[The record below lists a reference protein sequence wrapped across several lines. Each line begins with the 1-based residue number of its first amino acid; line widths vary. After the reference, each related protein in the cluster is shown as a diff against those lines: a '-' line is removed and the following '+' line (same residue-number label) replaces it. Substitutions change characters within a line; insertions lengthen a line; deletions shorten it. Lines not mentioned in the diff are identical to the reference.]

1 MLSRPSRAAALCC
14 AVLATVAALRAQ
26 QPPSV
31 TIFNDVFAD
40 GERLTQ
46 SLPASTAWFQN
57 TTASGAATQAGNLA
71 VRNGVLDLVVANA
84 SRTLWSYFP
93 AVNLK
98 VGESL
103 TLTLEFSAT
112 APTAS
117 GFRVGLCYT
126 NGAALRTSDGPGPSG
141 RYQGYGLENF
151 FLIKRSGVAATDP
164 DVALLNQLGVGELP
178 VWERVNQSARGV
190 VGFPLQANTPY
201 TLVLGVTRTGPDAVT
216 LTNTLTGAGLTA
228 TNTVTVADTSNVFT
242 GFDTVA
248 VSYVGNTM
256 NGDLLVTRANLTANV
271 TPSTAGRLVNMS
283 IRTNA
288 GIGDNTLI
296 VGVGVGGATGT
307 KAVLFRGVGPTLGG
321 FGVAG
326 VLADPVI
333 TAFQGTL
340 AVAQNDDWGGGF
352 DFGTV
357 GAFGFATAAPRDA
370 ALYNVSMPAGS
381 YSLQI
386 TGKPSTGSG
395 QGGTGIALAEIY
407 DATPG
412 ALFTATTP
420 RLVNVS
426 ARTQVG
432 TGDNVLIAGFV
443 VGGASPVRVLVRAVG
458 PTLAGFG
465 VGGTLANPVLELF
478 NGSSTK
484 VADNDDWAGTVELK
498 AAFASV
504 GAFAFAS
511 DGSRDAAL
519 TATLQPGSYTAQI
532 SGVGGTTGVAL
543 VEIYEL
549 P

>member
-1 MLSRPSRAAALCC
+1 MFFRPACSLALGCAAL
-14 AVLATVAALRAQ
+14 AALAALRAQ
-26 QPPSV
+26 QPPNV

-46 SLPASTAWFQN
+46 SLPASAAWFQN
-57 TTASGAATQAGNLA
+57 TTVSGAATQAGNLA
-71 VRNGVLDLVVANA
+71 VRNGALDLVVANA

-112 APTAS
+112 APTSS

-126 NGAALRTSDGPGPSG
+126 NGAALRTSDGPGPTG

-151 FLIKRSGVAATDP
+151 FLIKRNGVAATDP

-190 VGFPLQANTPY
+190 QGFPLQANTPY

-228 TNTVTVADTSNVFT
+228 ANTVTLADTSNAFT
-242 GFDTVA
+242 AFDTVA

-256 NGDLLVTRANLTANV
+256 SGDLLVTRANLTANL

-288 GIGDNTLI
+288 GTGDNTLI

-321 FGVAG
+321 FGVTG

-333 TAFQGTL
+333 TAFQGPA

-386 TGKPSTGSG
+386 TGKNN
-395 QGGTGIALAEIY
+395 GTGIALAEIY
-407 DATPG
+407 DATPA

-465 VGGTLANPVLELF
+465 VGGTLANPKLELF
-478 NGSSTK
+478 NASSVK
-484 VADNDDWAGTVELK
+484 VADNDDWAGTAELK

-543 VEIYEL
+543 VEVYEL